1 MSKFIKGEMQM
12 MKNLKFHKIVMATKR
27 KWIPALPT
35 IFVSIFLFLT
45 ILPLFGIQ
53 YVIMCSF
60 LALFFRTRH
69 LQDFRPRVLVKTGIT
84 MLLVCFFAFL
94 ATRNLALC
102 IVLNFFVPFFIAG
115 LLTNKFNPKAYF
127 VYGMEFVFL
136 QLMPINSDQLPTQ
149 ALCLIYGYTIVVFSL
164 YLYSRLIKRKR
175 HYGTVRKGMK
185 TLSIQFKKLI
195 NNEDFQTEISSL
207 SQMMYHMNH
216 VIYSS
221 RNYNYLAT
229 GYGKVNY
236 YFMLIFQRFH
246 YIFHNFSREELFKTD
261 EDYAYFQTLSELF
274 LCIEKNLNQE
284 DNDDLIQSLNQFMEE
299 HTLSSSKANEAMQE
313 CLSILNYALF
323 TITLVSNE
331 RPEKDW
337 KVPASSNPIK
347 NIRLLFSLDRFQIR
361 FALRL
366 AVVLC
371 ISFAFSYGTG
381 FNHSYWYPMSAF
393 LMLMPYSEESTMK
406 INNRILGTIAG
417 LCIVFFL
424 MGIFKSFAS
433 HLIIIIIMTCFMY
446 AAPITSWTMTMY
458 TTCYGMALTTLALDR
473 KEAIL
478 LRLLYVALAAITTW
492 LANHFLLP
500 NTAESEFK
508 NSVRSLFDIDIK
520 LIRELQKWKTKEVD
534 MDVFR
539 NLIVHSHLISNEI
552 QSYINT
558 HLTKEEQDFY
568 SQLLPLNQKLIS
580 EMEQLNS
587 YLRHHKE
594 LIDFTDNL
602 LLEQLFSNLEDATKR
617 ICFSYTSNQL
627 TSFVMPTKNLHTYG
641 TLDDN
646 LYFNNLAFNCIKSI
660 EELTNLSTKA
670 PLQELQR

>member
-1 MSKFIKGEMQM
+1 
-12 MKNLKFHKIVMATKR
+12 
-27 KWIPALPT
+27 
-35 IFVSIFLFLT
+35 
-45 ILPLFGIQ
+45 
-53 YVIMCSF
+53 
-60 LALFFRTRH
+60 
-69 LQDFRPRVLVKTGIT
+69 
-84 MLLVCFFAFL
+84 
-94 ATRNLALC
+94 
-102 IVLNFFVPFFIAG
+102 
-115 LLTNKFNPKAYF
+115 
-127 VYGMEFVFL
+127 
-136 QLMPINSDQLPTQ
+136 
-149 ALCLIYGYTIVVFSL
+149 
-164 YLYSRLIKRKR
+164 
-175 HYGTVRKGMK
+175 
-185 TLSIQFKKLI
+185 
-195 NNEDFQTEISSL
+195 
-207 SQMMYHMNH
+207 
-216 VIYSS
+216 
-221 RNYNYLAT
+221 
-229 GYGKVNY
+229 
-236 YFMLIFQRFH
+236 
-246 YIFHNFSREELFKTD
+246 
-261 EDYAYFQTLSELF
+261 
-274 LCIEKNLNQE
+274 
-284 DNDDLIQSLNQFMEE
+284 MEE

-313 CLSILNYALF
+313 CLSILTYALF

-371 ISFAFSYGTG
+371 ISFAFS
-381 FNHSYWYPMSAF
+381 
-393 LMLMPYSEESTMK
+393 EESTMK
-406 INNRILGTIAG
+406 INNRILGTMAG

-534 MDVFR
+534 MDIFR

-602 LLEQLFSNLEDATKR
+602 LLEQLFSNLEDATKS

-646 LYFNNLAFNCIKSI
+646 LYFNDLAFNCIKSI

-670 PLQELQR
+670 PLQALQR